1 MQYVAIDFETANKSS
16 DSACAIGLNLFD
28 ENGNLK
34 DSYYSLICPEVPY
47 FDPACTAV
55 HGLKAEDILG
65 APKLKD
71 IWDEILSFISNRP
84 LIAHNAPF
92 DIRVLKDSAESS
104 GLYGIDSDYY
114 CTLSLSRRLMPEL
127 DRHNLTY
134 IAKQNDWIYRAHD
147 AKDDSFIC
155 GVLFYELLKGK
166 LESEYALKSYL
177 NEVYKGSKSTYPR
190 HITLEGLLF

>member
-28 ENGNLK
+28 ENGCLK

-55 HGLKAEDILG
+55 HGLNAEDILG

-92 DIRVLKDSAESS
+92 DIRVLNKAE
-104 GLYGIDSDYY
+104 
-114 CTLSLSRRLMPEL
+114 
-127 DRHNLTY
+127 
-134 IAKQNDWIYRAHD
+134 
-147 AKDDSFIC
+147 
-155 GVLFYELLKGK
+155 
-166 LESEYALKSYL
+166 
-177 NEVYKGSKSTYPR
+177 
-190 HITLEGLLF
+190 